1 MYISEGSSIPWA
13 SPMVCACLIIN
24 ACKEYQLHDKLV
36 RAKGN
41 RLMDEYVEDS
51 PKQMDTHKAK
61 LQSVSSVHIT
71 HDRRYREHIPVDADA

>member
-1 MYISEGSSIPWA
+1 
-13 SPMVCACLIIN
+13 
-24 ACKEYQLHDKLV
+24 
-36 RAKGN
+36 
-41 RLMDEYVEDS
+41 MDEYVEDS